1 MAESSFSSR
10 AADDLTA
17 ELTKAAQKSRSR
29 CCRNQTTLERVVI
42 WNRITCCSDLLNY
55 ASISMYDKNMF
66 LMYQLGSIGDATNRQ
81 TIYRYIDDF
90 SSFAMSPT
98 MWTKNENDI
107 RFAWNHITTS
117 QQKNPEA
124 QQRRKSASYDQDGC
138 FYRACPERY
147 CTLIIRTT
155 IKNIY

>member
-29 CCRNQTTLERVVI
+29 CCRNRTTLERVVI

-98 MWTKNENDI
+98 MWTKNENDV

-117 QQKNPEA
+117 QQK
-124 QQRRKSASYDQDGC
+124 KSGGATKTEVSKLRSRWLFLSSMSWKVLY
-138 FYRACPERY
+138 
-147 CTLIIRTT
+147 T
-155 IKNIY
+155 NHSNHN